1 MENKKIAVVFAGQA
15 RTFRQ
20 CYKTHLEFFKHEGH
34 DFDFF
39 IHTWSDQWFSS
50 ILKSNIN
57 INDPIQEDKEKLKKE
72 LQEIYKPKSIIV
84 EKQKECKNLIEDIE
98 ALIRLQ
104 KSCNNRNEKG
114 NYNWDDS
121 NIDGSIEKWLQGA
134 HVGQVYS
141 WEQAANL
148 KIKYQQEH
156 DIKYNSVIK
165 FRLDNFMDN
174 HDDQKKQKILDDIC
188 NYKKG
193 LYTYRDRPD
202 SDRNT
207 MKFQWQNKPNKD
219 HWNVSDMMFGGPS
232 DVFDILMKDIYRFW
246 LRSYT
251 QVVGN
256 LKGEWKHLGS

>member
-1 MENKKIAVVFAGQA
+1 
-15 RTFRQ
+15 
-20 CYKTHLEFFKHEGH
+20 
-34 DFDFF
+34 
-39 IHTWSDQWFSS
+39 
-50 ILKSNIN
+50 
-57 INDPIQEDKEKLKKE
+57 
-72 LQEIYKPKSIIV
+72 
-84 EKQKECKNLIEDIE
+84 
-98 ALIRLQ
+98 
-104 KSCNNRNEKG
+104 
-114 NYNWDDS
+114 
-121 NIDGSIEKWLQGA
+121 
-134 HVGQVYS
+134 
-141 WEQAANL
+141 
-148 KIKYQQEH
+148 
-156 DIKYNSVIK
+156 
-165 FRLDNFMDN
+165 MDN

-256 LKGEWKHLGS
+256 LKGEWKHLGSSEGILGRKLIFDEIATGGFGASHFPYRDYHINHPEQNYKSLHKLRQSTENNFLKKYNTKKN